1 MAGSILVYYINDFA
15 SSQLEIH
22 RTNLY
27 MGAHES
33 TARNGEGGVDIQD
46 YYELLGVDQSATG
59 DEIKVRAISLT
70 IIQ

>member
-1 MAGSILVYYINDFA
+1 
-15 SSQLEIH
+15 
-22 RTNLY
+22 